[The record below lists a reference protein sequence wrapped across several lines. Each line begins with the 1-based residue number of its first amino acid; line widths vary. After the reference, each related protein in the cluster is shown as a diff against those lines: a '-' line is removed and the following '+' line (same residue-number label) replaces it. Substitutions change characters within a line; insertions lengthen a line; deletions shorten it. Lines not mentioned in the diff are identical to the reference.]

1 MQSTIQHKKQ
11 DAEKIKAVIK
21 LQLIVAIIAILAI
34 KLNIPHAVKS
44 TLYGSLVAIS
54 NSGFL
59 YWRMRKASRKTN
71 GSAQESLKA
80 VYRSGIERF
89 VLTACLL
96 AIGMMGALKL
106 SPIIVLMSFIIGQ
119 LMFLLGVI
127 FIRTGKNKIKQS

>member
-21 LQLIVAIIAILAI
+21 LQLIVVIIAILAI
-34 KLNIPHAVKS
+34 KLNLPHALKS

-59 YWRMRKASRKTN
+59 YWRMRKASLKTN
-71 GSAQESLKA
+71 ESAHESLKA

-89 VLTACLL
+89 VLTGCLL

-119 LMFLLGVI
+119 LVFLLGVI
-127 FIRTGKNKIKQS
+127 FIRTDKNKIKQS